1 MSKALKALDKMK
13 DLIDDEWGLVDSEL
27 HDELYSTVK
36 DALAELEDAKHNY
49 KALEEMH
56 NNSVAYA
63 TKIQNELNS
72 SKDTIKY
79 LQGEMA
85 KREHRIRELQYEV
98 SKVRETTR
106 PIDASTVLDIN
117 NHLKGQYICERCLA
131 PIIDHSKR
139 KPHNYCPGCG
149 RKVDGQ

>member
-63 TKIQNELNS
+63 TKIQNRL
-72 SKDTIKY
+72 
-79 LQGEMA
+79 
-85 KREHRIRELQYEV
+85 
-98 SKVRETTR
+98 
-106 PIDASTVLDIN
+106 
-117 NHLKGQYICERCLA
+117 NHLETFQKPQRLELEGNTAFCPRCEQHILAKTKAKFCYHCGQRLT
-131 PIIDHSKR
+131 
-139 KPHNYCPGCG
+139 
-149 RKVDGQ
+149 